1 MSESKIER
9 SQVDNPYQRNLSPD
23 SFKNRSFDG
32 GRITTDAYTGK
43 QVYYSAN
50 GVSRSGNDARHYTTK
65 TTSNVDHVT
74 PIDVLIERYGD
85 KIPVEDLKIIANSDY
100 NLAITNEALN
110 KQKGGMTNLEFL
122 LQQLKN
128 GTPENAETTIRMLSA
143 QLKSETNIKVDISE
157 LLVKEFCRTGIATA
171 QTAGKV
177 FAQGASDALA
187 ASVIPLVIKGT
198 QDLCHVASGD
208 MTLKEATEDVGKLGG
223 SILVSG
229 GTTRLA
235 TYALSHSLINSKN
248 EILTRFAEANQIG
261 TVLVVGSLV
270 AKAAGK
276 YLNGEV
282 DEAGFI
288 DEIGQDGL
296 SMISG
301 MLASKAVVSLLGG
314 ATGLVAAATP
324 VLAAMIA
331 SAACSEIYSK
341 AKKVLQEQR
350 DNLEIQHIADT
361 ASAEIA
367 KQQIELK
374 RLMGESHAKWLD
386 DMHTAF
392 EKIAFG
398 LTNGN
403 VLQTNDGL
411 CQIMSLYHVDASLY
425 QSGDDVLDDL
435 ISFRNGTQDFHLLHS

>member
-1 MSESKIER
+1 MSDAKIER

-50 GVSRSGNDARHYTTK
+50 GVSHSGKDARHYTTK
-65 TTSNVDHVT
+65 TTSNVDHIT

-122 LQQLKN
+122 IKQLEN

-143 QLKSETNIKVDISE
+143 QLKSETHIKVDITK
-157 LLVKEFCRTGIATA
+157 LIVKEIGCSGLTTV

-208 MTLKEATEDVGKLGG
+208 MTLKEAAEDVGKLGG
-223 SILVSG
+223 SILASG

-235 TYALSHSLINSKN
+235 TYALSHSLKDSEN
-248 EILTRFAEANQIG
+248 EILVKFAEVNQIG

-276 YLNGEV
+276 YLSGEI
-282 DEAGFI
+282 DGIGFVE
-288 DEIGQDGL
+288 EIGQNGL

-314 ATGLVAAATP
+314 ATGLAAAAAP

-341 AKKVLQEQR
+341 AKKALQEQR
-350 DNLEIQHIADT
+350 DNLEIQRIADT

-367 KQQIELK
+367 RQQIELK
-374 RLMGESHAKWLD
+374 HLMGESHAKWVD
-386 DMHTAF
+386 NMRVAF
-392 EKIAFG
+392 EKIASG
-398 LTNGN
+398 LTDGN
-403 VLQTNDGL
+403 VSQTKDGL
-411 CQIMSLYHVDASLY
+411 CQIMSLYHVNASLY
-425 QSGDDVLDDL
+425 QNGDAALDDL
-435 ISFRNGTQDFHLLHS
+435 IAFRNGTKDFRLLHG